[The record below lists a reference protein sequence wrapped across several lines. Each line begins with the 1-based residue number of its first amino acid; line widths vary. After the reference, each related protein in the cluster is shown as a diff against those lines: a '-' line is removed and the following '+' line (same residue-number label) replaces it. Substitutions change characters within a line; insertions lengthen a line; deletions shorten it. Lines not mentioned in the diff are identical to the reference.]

1 MFMCT
6 ETQSVFHCSELR
18 YQNISNLPKCALGQP
33 TGQKEISFNKAGEVA
48 RVTNILKY
56 NFKNYFLAL
65 THIATQLCF
74 GG

>member
-1 MFMCT
+1 MCT
-6 ETQSVFHCSELR
+6 CIETHCVLPCSELQ

-33 TGQKEISFNKAGEVA
+33 TGQKEISFNKAGEIP
-48 RVTNILKY
+48 RVMNIFKY

-65 THIATQLCF
+65 THIGTQLCF